1 MLGDGAEQLIKS
13 HATKASKFLELFLK
27 CCVGDEDPQASFQ
40 YVSVIKCTFEAGNSG
55 VSVGTD

>member
-13 HATKASKFLELFLK
+13 HVMKASKFLK

-40 YVSVIKCTFEAGNSG
+40 YVSVIRCTFEAGNSG
-55 VSVGTD
+55 VSVGID